1 MEQSQDLIKVVNRLQ
16 ETFSTVGGETVD
28 LPQIVV
34 VGSQSAGKSSV
45 LETIV
50 GRDFL
55 PRGQGIVTRRPLV
68 LQLVHTPAPLS
79 SQSPSPPA
87 NPNFSTL
94 PGAGA
99 EADKPLEY
107 GEFLH
112 IDKRFY
118 DFGEIRKEIENE
130 TLRVA
135 GGNKGISRLPIHLK
149 IYSPNVLNL
158 TLVDLPGLTKI
169 PVGDQPTDI
178 ERQIRNLVLDYV
190 SKPNCVILAISP
202 ANVDLANSEALKLA
216 RAVDPQGRRTIGVL
230 TKLDLMDAGTN
241 ALDILTGRVYP
252 LKLGFIGVVGRSQQ
266 DINAQKPMDEQM
278 RTEEEFFRNHPG
290 YRNIAHRCGTKFLAK
305 TLNQVLMNH
314 IRDKLP
320 DMKAR
325 LNTLMGQTQ
334 QELTAFGDSA
344 FAGEAHRGTLILQ
357 LMTQFVR
364 DFVASIDGTSLEVS
378 TKELCGGAR
387 IYYIFH
393 DVFGHALQSINP
405 TTNLT
410 VQDIRT
416 AIRNSTGP
424 RPSLFVPEAAF
435 DLLIKP
441 QIRLL
446 EPPSLRCVELVY
458 EELMKICHN
467 CTSAELQR
475 YPRLHAQLIEVVSE
489 LLRERL
495 GPTSEYVQSLIQIQA
510 AYINTNHPDFVKGS
524 AVAAQES
531 ARQARE
537 RRVLSSVEKPSDDD
551 SRSTSDDP
559 EDDDAVST
567 SGGGYLVPNGGASGR
582 PSSRQASL
590 SHSPHTGGG
599 GGGIL
604 PPDSGVPTG
613 GREKHGRSGSS
624 TVHDRAKHGPAF
636 ASSAPSSAILGGAGA
651 GQPTAL
657 GAGPSKYP
665 HHGPPYPSSSPLPGQ
680 PSPYGS
686 SSSAH
691 HGHASAKESFLNYFF
706 GGGGDLTAG
715 HLASGRGVPA
725 VPGAGGGGQVGLGK
739 ENPLMGRKGLEG
751 NAAAFEMKS
760 LEKHLEPSP
769 HPSHAGDPSLTD
781 REEMETTLIRAL
793 IASYFGIVRQT
804 IQDLVPKAIMHLL
817 VNFSRESVQNRL
829 VASLYKDTLF
839 DELLHEDE
847 ALTAERTRI
856 KNLLQ
861 AYREAFQT
869 LSEVL

>member
-1 MEQSQDLIKVVNRLQ
+1 MGTAFEGTDLIKVVNRLQ

-55 PRGQGIVTRRPLV
+55 PRGSGIVTRRPLV
-68 LQLVHTPAPLS
+68 LQLVHTPPPLS
-79 SQSPSPPA
+79 QDSSSSSSHSQPTNPSF
-87 NPNFSTL
+87 NTNSYDS
-94 PGAGA
+94 G
-99 EADKPLEY
+99 KPQEY

-118 DFGEIRKEIENE
+118 DFKEIRKEIESE

-202 ANVDLANSEALKLA
+202 ANVDLANSESLKLA

-266 DINAQKPMDEQM
+266 DINAEKPMDEQM

-334 QELTAFGDSA
+334 QELNAFGDSV
-344 FAGEAHRGTLILQ
+344 FLSEGPNRGTLILQ

-364 DFVASIDGTSLEVS
+364 DFVASIDGTSLEIS

-387 IYYIFH
+387 IYYIFN
-393 DVFGHALQSINP
+393 DVFGHALESINP

-410 VQDIRT
+410 TQDIRT

-424 RPSLFVPEAAF
+424 RPSLFVPEVAF
-435 DLLIKP
+435 DLLVKP
-441 QIRLL
+441 QIKLL

-467 CTSAELQR
+467 CTSTELQR

-495 GPTSEYVQSLIQIQA
+495 GPTSEYVQSLISIQA

-524 AVAAQES
+524 ADAARES
-531 ARQARE
+531 ARQAEMKRLE
-537 RRVLSSVEKPSDDD
+537 AEKKTTEDED
-551 SRSTSDDP
+551 SH
-559 EDDDAVST
+559 ST
-567 SGGGYLVPNGGASGR
+567 SGPDDDLEDPSSGYLVPNGR
-582 PSSRQASL
+582 PSSSQ
-590 SHSPHTGGG
+590 H
-599 GGGIL
+599 
-604 PPDSGVPTG
+604 
-613 GREKHGRSGSS
+613 EKGRSASS
-624 TVHDRAKHGPAF
+624 TVHDRSKAIPSFSSSINHQPS
-636 ASSAPSSAILGGAGA
+636 ASSASIASSRAYPASHLTSPSSPFAH
-651 GQPTAL
+651 Q
-657 GAGPSKYP
+657 SQ
-665 HHGPPYPSSSPLPGQ
+665 SSSLYSQTQNRSQDP
-680 PSPYGS
+680 
-686 SSSAH
+686 H
-691 HGHASAKESFLNYFF
+691 SAKESFLNYFF
-706 GGGGDLTAG
+706 GGQDP
-715 HLASGRGVPA
+715 HLSGPASVGAHPGRIV
-725 VPGAGGGGQVGLGK
+725 GQQQMPVSVGQGR

-760 LEKHLEPSP
+760 LEKHLEP
-769 HPSHAGDPSLTD
+769 APSLNQPGESGLTQ
-781 REEMETTLIRAL
+781 REEMETNLIRAL
-793 IASYFGIVRQT
+793 IASYFSIVRQT
-804 IQDLVPKAIMHLL
+804 VKDLVPKAIMHLL

-829 VASLYKDTLF
+829 VASLYKDSLF
-839 DELLHEDE
+839 SELLYEDE

-856 KNLLQ
+856 KGLLK
-861 AYREAFQT
+861 AYKEAFST